1 MLNLNRKGRVHSFF
15 LAKYTQYGDTNP
27 PSSGDVLDTDIAG
40 SAPTWTRNAAG
51 NYTLDFPAGSLSEDY
66 AVAFVQIQGT
76 SVALYC
82 NVTVSDGQ
90 SVTILFRDE
99 AGVVIEADCS
109 FVVMLMN
116 YTSPIP
122 A

>member
-1 MLNLNRKGRVHSFF
+1 MLHLNRKFRPHGFF
-15 LAKYTQYGDTNP
+15 LGLFTQDGTATVP
-27 PSSGDVLDTDIAG
+27 SGDVIDTDIAG

-66 AVAFVQIQGT
+66 AVAFVQIFGT
-76 SVALYC
+76 SAAMYC

-109 FVVMLMN
+109 FAVMLMN

>member
-1 MLNLNRKGRVHSFF
+1 MLHLNRKFRPHGFF
-15 LAKYTQYGDTNP
+15 LCRGTQFGDTNP
-27 PSSGDVLDTDIAG
+27 PSMDIIDTDIPG
-40 SAPTWTRNAAG
+40 SDPTWARNAAG
-51 NYTLDFPAGSLSEDY
+51 NYTLTFPASSLSEDY

-76 SVALYC
+76 SAARYC

-90 SVTILFRDE
+90 NVTILFRDE

-109 FVVMLMN
+109 FALMVMN